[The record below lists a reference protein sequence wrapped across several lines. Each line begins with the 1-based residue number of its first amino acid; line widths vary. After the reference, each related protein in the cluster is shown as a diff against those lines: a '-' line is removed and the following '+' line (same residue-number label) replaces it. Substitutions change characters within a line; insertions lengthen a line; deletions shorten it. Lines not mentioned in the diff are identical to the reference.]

1 MVGALFG
8 ARGQVRLHHS
18 GGGCPSERFAV
29 KVKLFKHIHESL
41 KCNRFDTKQ
50 LTGKYQLVLN

>member
-8 ARGQVRLHHS
+8 ARGDGSVCTTVEEVIPPGCFS
-18 GGGCPSERFAV
+18 G

-41 KCNRFDTKQ
+41 KYNRFDTKLSQ
-50 LTGKYQLVLN
+50 VNINWY

>member
-8 ARGQVRLHHS
+8 AWGQTRLHH
-18 GGGCPSERFAV
+18 GGGDYPPIGFSG

-41 KCNRFDTKQ
+41 KYIRFDTK
-50 LTGKYQLVLN
+50 LS